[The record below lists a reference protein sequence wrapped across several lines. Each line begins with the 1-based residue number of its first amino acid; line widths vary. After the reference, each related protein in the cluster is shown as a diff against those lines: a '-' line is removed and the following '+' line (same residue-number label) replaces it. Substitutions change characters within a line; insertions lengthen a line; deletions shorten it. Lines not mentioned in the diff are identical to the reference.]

1 MKEKRLQLL
10 FSQLEYFDDMF
21 TETYIYACQILFDE
35 RFIYI
40 EWEKNYIMKE
50 YILLEIGNTS
60 YDHFMCRL
68 LMDSLPLLKGGN
80 DITVDQ
86 YYTFLEINDFKNK
99 HLVIDELI
107 SLLKTLNKGL
117 NIEDMWHIIKKYT
130 A

>member
-1 MKEKRLQLL
+1 MREKRLQLL
-10 FSQLEYFDDMF
+10 FSQLAYFDDMF

-35 RFIYI
+35 RFVFI
-40 EWEKNYIMKE
+40 EWEKNYIMRE

-60 YDHFMCRL
+60 YNHFMCRL

-86 YYTFLEINDFKNK
+86 YYTFLQINDFKNK

-107 SLLKTLNKGL
+107 SSLKTLNKG
-117 NIEDMWHIIKKYT
+117 IEIEEMWHIIKKYNV
-130 A
+130 

>member
-10 FSQLEYFDDMF
+10 FSQLAYFDDMF

-35 RFIYI
+35 RFIFI
-40 EWEKNYIMKE
+40 EWEKNYIMEE
-50 YILLEIGNTS
+50 YIMLEIGNTS
-60 YDHFMCRL
+60 YNYFMCRL
-68 LMDSLPLLKGGN
+68 LMDSLPLLKDGN

-107 SLLKTLNKGL
+107 SSLKTLNKGID
-117 NIEDMWHIIKKYT
+117 IEEMWHIIKKYNV
-130 A
+130 

>member
-10 FSQLEYFDDMF
+10 FSQLAHFDDIF
-21 TETYIYACQILFDE
+21 TETYMYACQILFDE

-40 EWEKNYIMKE
+40 EQEKIYIMKE

-60 YDHFMCRL
+60 YNHFMCQL

-86 YYTFLEINDFKNK
+86 YYTFLEINDFRNK
-99 HLVIDELI
+99 HLVVDELI
-107 SLLKTLNKGL
+107 GLLKTLNKGV
-117 NIEDMWHIIKKYT
+117 NIEDVWYIIKKHGV
-130 A
+130 

>member
-40 EWEKNYIMKE
+40 EQEKNYVMRE
-50 YILLEIGNTS
+50 YLLLEIGDTS
-60 YDHFMCRL
+60 YDHFICQL
-68 LMDSLPLLKGGN
+68 LIDSLPLLKSGN

-86 YYTFLEINDFKNK
+86 YYRFLEINDFKNK
-99 HLVIDELI
+99 HLVVDELI
-107 SLLKTLNKGL
+107 GSLKTLNKGI
-117 NIEDMWHIIKKYT
+117 NIENMWYIIKKYMV
-130 A
+130 

>member
-50 YILLEIGNTS
+50 YIALEIGNTS
-60 YDHFMCRL
+60 HNHFMCRL
-68 LMDSLPLLKGGN
+68 LIDSLPLLKGGN

-99 HLVIDELI
+99 HLVVDGLI
-107 SLLKTLNKGL
+107 RLLKTLNKGI
-117 NIEDMWHIIKKYT
+117 NIEDMWHIIKKYNI
-130 A
+130 

>member
-10 FSQLEYFDDMF
+10 FSQLEYFDDIF
-21 TETYIYACQILFDE
+21 TETYMYACQILFDE

-40 EWEKNYIMKE
+40 EQEKNRIMKE
-50 YILLEIGNTS
+50 YILLEIRNTS
-60 YDHFMCRL
+60 YSHFICRL

-99 HLVIDELI
+99 HLVVDELI
-107 SLLKTLNKGL
+107 SLLKTLNKGV
-117 NIEDMWHIIKKYT
+117 NIEGMRCSIKKHGF
-130 A
+130 

>member
-21 TETYIYACQILFDE
+21 TETYMYACQILFDE

-50 YILLEIGNTS
+50 YIILEIGNTS
-60 YDHFMCRL
+60 YDHFICQL

-86 YYTFLEINDFKNK
+86 YYTFLEINDFRNK
-99 HLVIDELI
+99 HLVVDELI
-107 SLLKTLNKGL
+107 RLLKILNKGI
-117 NIEDMWHIIKKYT
+117 NIENVWCIIKKYT
-130 A
+130 V

>member
-21 TETYIYACQILFDE
+21 TETYMYACQILFDE

-50 YILLEIGNTS
+50 YIILEIGNTS
-60 YDHFMCRL
+60 YDHFICQL

-86 YYTFLEINDFKNK
+86 YYTFLEINDFRNK
-99 HLVIDELI
+99 HLVVDELI
-107 SLLKTLNKGL
+107 RLLKTLNKGI
-117 NIEDMWHIIKKYT
+117 NIENVWCIIKKYT
-130 A
+130 V